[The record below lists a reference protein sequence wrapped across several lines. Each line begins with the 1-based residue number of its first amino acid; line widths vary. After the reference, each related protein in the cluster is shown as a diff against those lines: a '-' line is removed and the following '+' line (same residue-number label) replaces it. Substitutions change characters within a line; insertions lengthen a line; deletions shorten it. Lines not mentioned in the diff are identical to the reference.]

1 MSVIFTK
8 KNNIF
13 CKIYHNFKVNLL
25 VTLRERVIK
34 SGQEIF
40 FEILPRGNSHGHKLH
55 GGTLH
60 FFVACIFRKII
71 IIEIGYLNRPA
82 GDRGKLRDSAI

>member
-1 MSVIFTK
+1 MA
-8 KNNIF
+8 
-13 CKIYHNFKVNLL
+13 
-25 VTLRERVIK
+25 LRERVIK
-34 SGQEIF
+34 SGQKFFF

-71 IIEIGYLNRPA
+71 IIEICYLNRLA
-82 GDRGKLRDSAI
+82 GNRGKLRDSAI